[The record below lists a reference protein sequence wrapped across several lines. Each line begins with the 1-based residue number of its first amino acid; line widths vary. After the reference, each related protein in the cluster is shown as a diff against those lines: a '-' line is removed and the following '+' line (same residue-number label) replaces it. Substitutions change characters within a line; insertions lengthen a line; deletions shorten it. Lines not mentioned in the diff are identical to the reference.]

1 MKSQQKCGFAIVIYK
16 TADFISEG
24 RKQITDVGNQIAWI
38 VHSRNP
44 FDPYAP
50 SIHRCPTLCAMPM
63 ALCPFCPQ
71 LVTCNSQLAIK
82 QFRTPN
88 FEFNSPRHFLHR
100 FFEYGQTSVDLTGGH
115 GQGWRKPDTV
125 FTATQQEQ
133 SFFESLFDDA
143 AAPLGSRRRFATWQP
158 RRSALAPAVLG

>member
-50 SIHRCPTLCAMPM
+50 SIDRCLTLCAMPM
-63 ALCPFCPQ
+63 ALCPFFPQ
-71 LVTCNSQLAIK
+71 LVTRNL
-82 QFRTPN
+82 
-88 FEFNSPRHFLHR
+88 
-100 FFEYGQTSVDLTGGH
+100 
-115 GQGWRKPDTV
+115 
-125 FTATQQEQ
+125 
-133 SFFESLFDDA
+133 
-143 AAPLGSRRRFATWQP
+143 
-158 RRSALAPAVLG
+158 